1 MRSVGLDL
9 GARHIASCEVAS
21 GTVLRRGSLRRLS
34 ALGSARETGA
44 YIDVAMACGYV
55 EEVDAMQHQKLDR
68 VRATLVKNV
77 I

>member
-1 MRSVGLDL
+1 
-9 GARHIASCEVAS
+9 
-21 GTVLRRGSLRRLS
+21 
-34 ALGSARETGA
+34 
-44 YIDVAMACGYV
+44 MACGYV